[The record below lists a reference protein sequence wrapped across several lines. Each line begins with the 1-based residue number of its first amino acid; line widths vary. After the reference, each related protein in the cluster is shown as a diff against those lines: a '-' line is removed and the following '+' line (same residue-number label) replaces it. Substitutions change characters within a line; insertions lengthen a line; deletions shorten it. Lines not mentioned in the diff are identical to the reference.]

1 MPGHDKS
8 LEERIVYPHFSPKNA
23 DGSVTVKISTPK
35 IHDQSYTITLKIPK
49 SLYNGAKSGQH
60 YTSVPQGVSEK
71 IWRHKSLQSFI
82 FHDNHTS
89 IYDAL
94 LKSFREIRK
103 ELRLDTDEYLE
114 FLSSYVQNLEYDTAK
129 SKDSK
134 RNPRFPIETLVDM
147 KGICSDK
154 SLLLAAMLQHEGYT
168 VCLMSFRDEN
178 HMTVGIPAP
187 HGYDYRNTGY
197 AIIEATCP
205 SFVGSKNQGEGGSLK
220 LRSIPD
226 IIPIGKGKLQY
237 TAFKE
242 AAWIIETEEKLRDLT
257 SGKMSAA
264 IDKEKKEIE
273 QIQKNLRQFSH
284 EIEKE
289 RQNNSIWDKKTT
301 EKFNQKVDEYNR
313 QNEQLRKK
321 IAASNAYIEKYNS
334 YIELIRFISRHT
346 SERKKVVREI
356 KRILG

>member
-273 QIQKNLRQFSH
+273 QIRKNLRQFSH

>member
-8 LEERIVYPHFSPKNA
+8 LEERILYPHFSPKNA

-49 SLYNGAKSGQH
+49 SLYNGAKGGQH

-82 FHDNHTS
+82 FHDGAES
-89 IYDAL
+89 FYDAV
-94 LKSFREIRK
+94 LKPFRDIKR
-103 ELRLDTDEYLE
+103 ELRLDTNEYLE
-114 FLSSYVQNLEYDTAK
+114 FLSGYVQHLEYDTAK
-129 SKDSK
+129 SKDPE
-134 RNPRFPIETLVDM
+134 RNPRFPIETMVDR

-154 SLLLAAMLQHEGYT
+154 SLFLAALLQQEGYA
-168 VCLMSFRDEN
+168 VCLMSFSAEN

-187 HGYDYRNTGY
+187 RGYDYRKTGY
-197 AIIEATCP
+197 AIIETTCP

-226 IIPIGKGKLQY
+226 IIPIGKGKRQY

-264 IDKEKKEIE
+264 IDKEKIEIE
-273 QIQKNLRQFSH
+273 QIRKKLQRLSDA
-284 EIEKE
+284 IESE
-289 RQNNSIWDKKTT
+289 RQRTVNWDKKTT
-301 EKFNQKVDEYNR
+301 EKFNQKVEDYNL
-313 QNEQLRKK
+313 QNEKLGKK
-321 IAASNAYIEKYNS
+321 IDASNARVEKYNS
-334 YIELIRFISRHT
+334 YIGLIRFISENC

-356 KRILG
+356 KRVLG

>member
-23 DGSVTVKISTPK
+23 EGAVTVKISTPK

-49 SLYNGAKSGQH
+49 SLYNGAKDGQH

-71 IWRHKSLQSFI
+71 VWRHKSLQSFI
-82 FHDNHTS
+82 FHDGAES
-89 IYDAL
+89 FYDAV
-94 LKSFREIRK
+94 LKPFRDIKR
-103 ELRLDTDEYLE
+103 ELRLDTNEYLE
-114 FLSSYVQNLEYDTAK
+114 FMSGYVQHLEYDTAK
-129 SKDSK
+129 SKDPE
-134 RNPRFPIETLVDM
+134 RNPRFPIETMVDR

-154 SLLLAAMLQHEGYT
+154 SLFLAALLQQEGYA
-168 VCLMSFRDEN
+168 VCLMSFSAEN

-187 HGYDYRNTGY
+187 RGYDYRKTGY
-197 AIIEATCP
+197 AIIETTCP

-226 IIPIGKGKLQY
+226 IIPIGKGKRQY

-264 IDKEKKEIE
+264 IDKEKIEIE
-273 QIQKNLRQFSH
+273 QIRKKLHRLSDA
-284 EIEKE
+284 IEAE
-289 RQNNSIWDKKTT
+289 RQRTVNWDKKTT
-301 EKFNQKVDEYNR
+301 EKFNQKVDDYNL
-313 QNEQLRKK
+313 QNERLGKK
-321 IAASNAYIEKYNS
+321 IDASNARVEKYNS
-334 YIELIRFISRHT
+334 YIGLIRFISENC

-356 KRILG
+356 KRVLG